1 MNVACSCVETLRM
14 LIEEWLRVQHAPRV
28 EFARVSTVPQNVIG
42 KWLNGDVQSVSAAN
56 LRKVAPVLGLT
67 YEELLREMGE
77 LPHVRAR
84 ARVSARRQAIRDQL
98 DRWMAAVGADY
109 EDDFWDALKAQGDS
123 TVALITTVGTAVK
136 SAAEAPLSTGV
147 NAQHPSRTTS
157 RHGTG
162 SRLRP
167 AQRCAKPQLTPRIPH
182 PGYPQ
187 TPLRPPLHRLTPL
200 HS

>member
-14 LIEEWLRVQHAPRV
+14 LIEEWLRVQHAPRI
-28 EFARVSTVPQNVIG
+28 EFARLSTVPQNVIG

-77 LPHVRAR
+77 LPRVRAR
-84 ARVSARRQAIRDQL
+84 AQVTARRQAIRDQF
-98 DRWMAAVGADY
+98 DRWITAVGKDY
-109 EDDFWDALKAQGDS
+109 EDDFWDALKAHGDS
-123 TVALITTVGTAVK
+123 TVALITSMGTAVK
-136 SAAEAPLSTGV
+136 STAEAPLSTGV

-157 RHGTG
+157 RRGTG

-182 PGYPQ
+182 PGPPQ
-187 TPLRPPLHRLTPL
+187 TPLRAPRYRVSPL